1 MLLVLTSTNVLL
13 TSITVILTPLA
24 TTPLAP
30 TTVTVTAVSEAM
42 ERHAKTSMNV
52 LTAINVIQMLTVQIL
67 KAPTLARAHKDSVF
81 KNLKHWKKIFKNE
94 RVKSLKFAYFII
106 RTKNYQKTMFVGK
119 MFRVRV
125 KNILKAFGAMEN
137 PVKTLTSV

>member
-1 MLLVLTSTNVLL
+1 MVLLVLTSTNVLL

-81 KNLKHWKKIFKNE
+81 KNVKHWKKILKNE
-94 RVKSLKFAYFII
+94 RFKSLKFAYLRETNVIFTNFWTRFLLFEQKII
-106 RTKNYQKTMFVGK
+106 RK
-119 MFRVRV
+119 RC
-125 KNILKAFGAMEN
+125 L
-137 PVKTLTSV
+137 